1 MHEIGM
7 CEGLVELIGQRAAG
21 RRITAARVR
30 VGTRHAVVGEAFDQA
45 FALAAAGT
53 LAQDASVE
61 LVVTPLTVTCHSC
74 GARSESLDVLA
85 VCQRCGSADVAVSGG
100 DELVLES
107 IDFGEERADVPGNP
121 R

>member
-1 MHEIGM
+1 M
-7 CEGLVELIGQRAAG
+7 CEGLVELIERRAAG
-21 RRITAARVR
+21 RRISGARVR

-53 LAQDASVE
+53 AAQDAVVD
-61 LVVTPLTVTCHSC
+61 LVVTPVTVACHTC
-74 GARSESLDVLA
+74 GGRSESLDVLA
-85 VCQRCGSADVAVSGG
+85 VCAPCGSADVRISGG

-107 IDFGEERADVPGNP
+107 VEFGEEQADVPGNP